1 MFQYAEFNTA
11 TCEINL
17 LRGRTL
23 IDPDTSRDEQ
33 ASRCKVTAVSKYV
46 LRIRRGESPHSW
58 NGISARAS
66 LRETGTLRNIN
77 ILAGEAHWR
86 QPKCPD
92 GASAD
97 QVPADYRE
105 RRNHP
110 CADCRC
116 RVSHRRTNGAKESD
130 RADELRGAG
139 RAGRKRTTR
148 AAASA
153 ATSFLLPPPP
163 PLHWSV
169 RD

>member
-1 MFQYAEFNTA
+1 MYCGF
-11 TCEINL
+11 
-17 LRGRTL
+17 GVGKVRT
-23 IDPDTSRDEQ
+23 PGTEYPHAR
-33 ASRCKVTAVSKYV
+33 RC
-46 LRIRRGESPHSW
+46 
-58 NGISARAS
+58 
-66 LRETGTLRNIN
+66 ETGTLRNIN

-153 ATSFLLPPPP
+153 ATSFLLPPSPAP
-163 PLHWSV
+163 SLV
-169 RD
+169 RPRLTLITHSGHGVVRHS